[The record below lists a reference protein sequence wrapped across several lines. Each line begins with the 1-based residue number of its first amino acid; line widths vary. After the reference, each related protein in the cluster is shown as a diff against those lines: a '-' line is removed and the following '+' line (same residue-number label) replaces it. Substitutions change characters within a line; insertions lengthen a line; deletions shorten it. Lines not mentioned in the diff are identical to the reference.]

1 MVLVRVRCCYY
12 YPLDLGAGG
21 TVPRRNP
28 GVNFFYC
35 CNCNVS

>member
-28 GVNFFYC
+28 GVAYLATT
-35 CNCNVS
+35 STTL